1 MQSEPKPQQIDPG
14 EVGIAPESEELGHV
28 YKQVVREV
36 LARIDQ
42 RLAEIEKQSAPDP
55 SSQARRMTSRAGMLI
70 GDGASFRRWAI
81 RGAIGLVV
89 FAGIAG
95 AALAL
100 QSFDRDSAKSTVAR
114 WTPQFV
120 LNLVSA
126 KDSQDGSNQ
135 DTAQDPGAPPVAQ
148 SAADA
153 APAAPQTTADSNAAP
168 AAPVSPDQ
176 AMLVQSQAML
186 IQKMARDIENLS
198 QGVEQ
203 LKTSQ
208 DQMGRDSAKAADQ
221 LRASEDQLI
230 RTILRISEQ
239 NAQGKTAQGRT
250 TQDGTSQAR
259 NSQTRTSAAPP
270 RSRPRS
276 GLPAFLS
283 RGAT

>member
-14 EVGIAPESEELGHV
+14 EVGIAPENEELGHV

-55 SSQARRMTSRAGMLI
+55 SSQARPMRSRRGISI
-70 GDGASFRRWAI
+70 GDGGAVRKWAT
-81 RGAIGLVV
+81 RGGIGLALL
-89 FAGIAG
+89 AGVAG
-95 AALAL
+95 AVLAL

-126 KDSQDGSNQ
+126 KENQ
-135 DTAQDPGAPPVAQ
+135 DAPQDPGSPPVAQ
-148 SAADA
+148 SAADP
-153 APAAPQTTADSNAAP
+153 APAAEPQATTADSDARNAAT
-168 AAPVSPDQ
+168 ASPDQ
-176 AMLVQSQAML
+176 ATPVQNQAML
-186 IQKMARDIENLS
+186 IQKMAHDIENLS

-203 LKTSQ
+203 LRTNQ
-208 DQMGRDSAKAADQ
+208 DQMSRDNARAADQ

-230 RTILRISEQ
+230 RTILRMSEQ
-239 NAQGKTAQGRT
+239 NAQGKTAQGKT
-250 TQDGTSQAR
+250 TQDRTSQAR
-259 NSQTRTSAAPP
+259 TPQDRTPPP
-270 RSRPRS
+270 RTRPRS
-276 GLPAFLS
+276 LPSFLS